1 MPKGYR
7 EIEVAKLVSKTKMYL
22 VIIFKKAHVVRRM
35 TTRIMI
41 RCIFMCVPPVLQWTN
56 LILMHK
62 KIVGAQKTSKALLNC
77 SALTKG

>member
-7 EIEVAKLVSKTKMYL
+7 EIEVAKLVSKTKLYL
-22 VIIFKKAHVVRRM
+22 AIIFKKAHVVRRM

-41 RCIFMCVPPVLQWTN
+41 RCIFMPPVLQWTN